1 MEKRTATCMTN
12 RRVGLEEVITDHQQ
26 RSGADPGI
34 RLFARQVVLD

>member
-1 MEKRTATCMTN
+1 MTN
-12 RRVGLEEVITDHQQ
+12 RPAGLQEVNTDHQL